1 MNILLSLI
9 KEILESI
16 YRNYLKKGCFIQS
29 LNNERVNEIRSKG
42 LTVIPDFYG
51 KEKCA
56 QLRSRIDNFI
66 CSENANIWIDDEGA
80 DARLYFIEEPE
91 IRKYLKLYTGI
102 SNPVGMVLAAR
113 INHTDRN
120 QGSGGGWHRDSPV
133 THQFKAICYLSNVTT
148 SNGPFQY
155 IEGSHHKFNV
165 IKNFMNRVFIP
176 GQYRFSEA
184 EVEKYLQMN
193 EKNKI
198 VEFVAEQGTLAFADT
213 KGIHRGKPLHS
224 GERYAIFC
232 YFWEK
237 TIPPHFEKLRQTSAS
252 DCKLK

>member
-1 MNILLSLI
+1 
-9 KEILESI
+9 
-16 YRNYLKKGCFIQS
+16 
-29 LNNERVNEIRSKG
+29 
-42 LTVIPDFYG
+42 
-51 KEKCA
+51 
-56 QLRSRIDNFI
+56 
-66 CSENANIWIDDEGA
+66 
-80 DARLYFIEEPE
+80 
-91 IRKYLKLYTGI
+91 
-102 SNPVGMVLAAR
+102 
-113 INHTDRN
+113 
-120 QGSGGGWHRDSPV
+120 
-133 THQFKAICYLSNVTT
+133 
-148 SNGPFQY
+148 
-155 IEGSHHKFNV
+155 V

-237 TIPPHFEKLRQTSAS
+237 TIPPHFEITPNKR
-252 DCKLK
+252 